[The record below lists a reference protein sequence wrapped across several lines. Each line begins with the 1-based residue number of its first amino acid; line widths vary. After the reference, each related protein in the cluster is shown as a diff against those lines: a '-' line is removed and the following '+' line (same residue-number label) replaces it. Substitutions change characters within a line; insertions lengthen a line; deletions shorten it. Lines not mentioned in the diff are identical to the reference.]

1 MRQSRRLTR
10 MENKTV
16 QSQRNKLD
24 EMLKTTLSQIKQ
36 MTDAETI
43 VGKPITTPDGVTVIP
58 VSKMTY
64 GFGAGGSDHTSR
76 HASNK
81 IMFGGGGGAGIDITP
96 VSFVVISGDKVD
108 VLPASGTVSPTPPP
122 AGFVSTIDKLADV
135 LPGVFE
141 KAEEFIN
148 KQKAKKAQ
156 KEEEERHI

>member
-1 MRQSRRLTR
+1 MD
-10 MENKTV
+10 NV
-16 QSQRNKLD
+16 QSQKNKLD
-24 EMLKTTLSQIKQ
+24 EMLKTTLSKIRE
-36 MTDAETI
+36 MTDADTI
-43 VGKPITTPDGVTVIP
+43 VGKPVTTPEGVTVIP

-64 GFGAGGSDHTSR
+64 GFGAGGSDYTSR

-96 VSFVVISGDKVD
+96 VSFIVISGDKVE
-108 VLPASGTVSPTPPP
+108 VLPASGTVSPAAPA

-148 KQKAKKAQ
+148 KQKAKKAAKDAEKQ
-156 KEEEERHI
+156 EINVDKTEE